1 MVKTLKTKVEDYTL
15 GIFDDLDFIFHY
27 HDYELTLNAVEDL
40 EEEIQK
46 DQESYGHTDAWK
58 EQNARFILLKQELL
72 KLMNNQQ

>member
-27 HDYELTLNAVEDL
+27 HDFDLTLDAVEDL
-40 EEEIQK
+40 EQEILE
-46 DQESYGHTDAWK
+46 DQNQYGYTDAWK
-58 EQNARFILLKQELL
+58 EQYARFIFLKQELL